1 MFMAIPQF
9 VPFETPRPAEPT
21 SFSPIDNEPPLRWQ
35 RAVHLAPRDGRG
47 VLRRAVFFA
56 VLTWV
61 PIAAWALVRAR
72 FVQAPIGEPL
82 LQHYGVHVRCLIA
95 IPLMIVGE
103 ATLHATGLRYLP
115 QFIRSGLV
123 DDATQPRFDAA
134 LRGIRQWSDASLPW
148 LLTIGVALT
157 WSLVDRAESRAD
169 AVSWALDANGAL
181 QFGGLWFL
189 YVVRPIFVA
198 LLLGWLWRI
207 VLLTVLFARIGRL
220 ALSLVPSHPDHAG
233 GLGFVERVPAGFA
246 PVGLALAATLA
257 SRWAHQI
264 VHHGQTLDS
273 IKLPAAMFVVV
284 WSLLL
289 LAPLLP
295 LIRIMLTAKRAALG
309 SYAAMV
315 AEQGRLV
322 RGRWIDGTTKS
333 DTPLLEPEGIGVLA
347 DSSTMFDAVQSMRSI
362 PIGKTAM
369 TAILV
374 PIALPLLLTVA
385 LKIPIRDLL
394 LGLAKALV

>member
-1 MFMAIPQF
+1 MATPQF
-9 VPFETPRPAEPT
+9 VPFVSPRPDEPT
-21 SFSPIDNEPPLRWQ
+21 SFFPIDNEPPLRWQ

-56 VLTWV
+56 VLSWL
-61 PIAAWALVRAR
+61 PIAVWALVRAR
-72 FVQAPIGEPL
+72 FLHATVGEPL
-82 LQHYGVHVRCLIA
+82 LQHYGVHVRCLVA

-123 DDATQPRFDAA
+123 DDAMQPSFDAA
-134 LRGIRQWSDASLPW
+134 VRGIRRWSDASLPW

-157 WSLVDRAESRAD
+157 WSLVDRVGSRAD
-169 AVSWALDANGAL
+169 ELSWALDANGAFA
-181 QFGGLWFL
+181 FGGLWFL

-220 ALSLVPSHPDHAG
+220 ALSLVPSHPDRSG

-264 VHHGQTLDS
+264 VHHGQTLAS
-273 IKLPAAMFVVV
+273 LKLPAAMFVVV

-295 LIRIMLTAKRAALG
+295 LIQTMLTAKRAALG
-309 SYAAMV
+309 SYAAIL

-322 RGRWIDGTTKS
+322 RSRWIDGTSKS
-333 DTPLLEPEGIGVLA
+333 DAPLLEPAGIGVLA
-347 DSSTMFDAVQSMRSI
+347 DASTMFDAVQSMRCV
-362 PIGKTAM
+362 PIGKTSM

-374 PIALPLLLTVA
+374 PIAVPLLITVA
-385 LKIPIRDLL
+385 LKIPIRNLL
-394 LGLAKALV
+394 FGLVKALV